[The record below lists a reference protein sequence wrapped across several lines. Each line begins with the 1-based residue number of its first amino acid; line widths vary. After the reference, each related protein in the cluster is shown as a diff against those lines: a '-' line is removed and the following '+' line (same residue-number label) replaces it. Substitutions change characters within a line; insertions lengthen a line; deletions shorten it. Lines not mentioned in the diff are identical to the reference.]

1 MQIRNEYMPK
11 KQQKES
17 EKEAK
22 ARQKTVRLNTVLLDQ
37 ARERKDSGP
46 DFWKTLP
53 RYIEEAIEQRI
64 NRVDECAI
72 VHNNNK
78 KTNKTSKTKNWRFKE
93 EFIEGPLLAHKSLVI
108 EFWYG
113 KDGSNNL
120 RAWQLLEK
128 GCLEILGAY
137 GPDVL
142 EEELKKGIAFKW
154 KSLSLANYEA
164 YRPIKRKEE
173 KELDF
178 EAMDNAPSLF

>member
-1 MQIRNEYMPK
+1 MAK

-22 ARQKTVRLNTVLLDQ
+22 ARQKAIRLNTVLLDQ
-37 ARERKDSGP
+37 ARKRKDSGP

-53 RYIEEAIEQRI
+53 RFIEEAVEEKIK
-64 NRVDECAI
+64 RVDECAI
-72 VHNNNK
+72 VHNNNNK
-78 KTNKTSKTKNWRFKE
+78 NTNKSFKTKNWRFKE

-113 KDGSNNL
+113 KGGSNNL

-128 GCLEILGAY
+128 GCLEILGSY

-142 EEELKKGIAFKW
+142 EEQLKKGIASKW

-164 YRPIKRKEE
+164 YKPIKRKEE